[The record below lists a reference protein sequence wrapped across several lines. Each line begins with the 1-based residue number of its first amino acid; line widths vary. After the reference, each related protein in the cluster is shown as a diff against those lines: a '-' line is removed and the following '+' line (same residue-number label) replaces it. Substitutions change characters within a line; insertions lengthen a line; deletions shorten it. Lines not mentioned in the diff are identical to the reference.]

1 MEYSSV
7 LNHLTLITL
16 TDESL
21 TMDYYPIFLDLR
33 NRPCLVVGG
42 GAVATRKIRLLLK
55 AKACVCVVSPT
66 INHELEQ
73 WCRDGKI
80 EHLSCCFQAEHVQ
93 GKALVIATTDH
104 AHVNQEVANAARA
117 LNVPVN
123 VVDQPDLCTF
133 ISPALVDRNP
143 LIIAISSAGKAP
155 VLARQL
161 RQRLE
166 QWLPN
171 QLGELAAWA
180 GRWRER
186 VKQRVPAARRRHF
199 WEQIFFG
206 KVANHWLAGRESEA
220 QHDATEL
227 LQQFGT
233 ENQGTNQKPGEV
245 FIVGAGP
252 GNPDL
257 LTLRAIQL
265 MQQADVIL
273 YDRLVSDAVLE
284 RARRDAERIFVGK
297 QSGCHHKTQDQIHQ
311 LMLEQA
317 QKGLRVCRLKGGDPL
332 TFGRGGEE
340 MEFLKQHQIP
350 YEVVPGITAATA
362 CAAYAGIPLTHR
374 KLTHGVQFLTGHVNG
389 SRSSD
394 EWQRLAQAQ
403 HTLVFYMALE
413 RIGDVVEGLCNEGGA
428 PADRPAAVV
437 ENGSRPEQ
445 RVITGTLADI
455 QQRVL
460 AAEVQSPALF
470 FVSESCA
477 LAEELNWFHGQNAAK
492 PADSANAINFGTDTG
507 LVPQAEIAPDISMA
521 ESS

>member
-1 MEYSSV
+1 
-7 LNHLTLITL
+7 
-16 TDESL
+16 
-21 TMDYYPIFLDLR
+21 MDYYPIFLDVR
-33 NRPCLVVGG
+33 QRPTLVIGG
-42 GAVATRKIRLLLK
+42 GAVATRKVRLLLK
-55 AKACVCVVSPT
+55 AQASVCVVSP
-66 INHELEQ
+66 ELNAELAQ
-73 WCRDGKI
+73 WCRAGKI
-80 EHLSCCFQAEHVQ
+80 EHLSCCFQPEHVQ
-93 GKALVIATTDH
+93 GRVLVIATTNQAD
-104 AHVNQEVANAARA
+104 VNQLVATTARA
-117 LNVPVN
+117 ANIPVN

-171 QLGELAAWA
+171 RLGELAAWA
-180 GRWRER
+180 GRWRDR
-186 VKQRVPAARRRHF
+186 VKQRVPAAQRRDF

-206 KVANHWLAGRESEA
+206 KVASHWLAGRESEA
-220 QHDATEL
+220 QHSATDL
-227 LQQFGT
+227 LQQFST
-233 ENQGTNQKPGEV
+233 EHQHANQKQGEV

-340 MEFLKQHQIP
+340 MEFLKQHHIP

-389 SRSSD
+389 SRSNE

-413 RIGDVVEGLCNEGGA
+413 RIGDVVEGLSTQGGA
-428 PADRPAAVV
+428 PLNRPAAVV

-445 RVITGTLADI
+445 RVVTGTLADI
-455 QQRVL
+455 QQRVVE
-460 AAEVQSPALF
+460 AQIKSPALF

-477 LAEELNWFHGQNAAK
+477 LAEELNWFHGTSHK
-492 PADSANAINFGTDTG
+492 ANASSAIHFGTDTG
-507 LVPQAEIAPDISMA
+507 LMPQSTIEARATEAGAEMA
-521 ESS
+521 TVESN